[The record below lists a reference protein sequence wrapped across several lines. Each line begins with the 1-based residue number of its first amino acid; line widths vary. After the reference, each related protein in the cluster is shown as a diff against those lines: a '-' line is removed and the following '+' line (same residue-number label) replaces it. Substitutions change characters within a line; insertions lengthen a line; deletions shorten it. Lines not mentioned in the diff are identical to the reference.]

1 MIVKNSLM
9 RGVAYGSLLAVAL
22 GVSAHAAPAKKHHRA
37 HHTAA
42 PASPNSD
49 LAQEVAELRAEVS
62 NLKGALAQQGA
73 QQQQVAA
80 AAQAAQEQ
88 AQAAQ
93 AQVMASADDIKR
105 IPGEIKADVQAS
117 VPVMKNDKIYYKGVS
132 ITLGGFAAAESVYR
146 SHSELADIGSSYS
159 AIPYPGPS
167 SAHLGHANEFR
178 ETARQ
183 SRYSALV
190 EGDANSNTHLAFYG
204 EFDFLGAAQT
214 ANSNESNSFTPRIR
228 NLYATVDWKDMG
240 LSLLAGQNW
249 SLVTMNSKG
258 ISPRNEV
265 IPPTIEAQYVPGFD
279 WARQPGVRLTKQ
291 FGDDI
296 WVAVS
301 AENPQTT
308 FGGTAALNPGVSEIN
323 NATAGNL
330 FNSANT
336 MSLNHMPDFIGKI
349 AFEPSMA
356 GHPIHLE
363 AFGLWRNFYDRVE
376 TGGHW
381 ADANSYGGGFGAG
394 LTAQVIPG
402 VLDFQASGLSGTGIG
417 RYGSGQLS
425 DTFIEANGSLH
436 GIKENMWLTGL
447 TLHATKALDLYVF
460 GGDEHDDAAAYKTGA
475 VFGGYGNPNF
485 VNSGC
490 FSELSSATCTGNT
503 KDMQQ
508 VTAGLWDKF
517 YQGKFGNF
525 RFGLQYSHTER
536 EGFTGVG
543 GAPKGTEDMIF
554 TSFRYYPF

>member
-1 MIVKNSLM
+1 M
-9 RGVAYGSLLAVAL
+9 
-22 GVSAHAAPAKKHHRA
+22 
-37 HHTAA
+37 

-117 VPVMKNDKIYYKGVS
+117 MPVMKNDKIYYKGVS
-132 ITLGGFAAAESVYR
+132 ITHRAASPRRNRFTGRTANWPTSARPTAPFRTPVRPARTWATPTSSVKPPVR
-146 SHSELADIGSSYS
+146 A
-159 AIPYPGPS
+159 AIRPWS
-167 SAHLGHANEFR
+167 KAMR
-178 ETARQ
+178 TRT
-183 SRYSALV
+183 
-190 EGDANSNTHLAFYG
+190 THLAFYG
-204 EFDFLGAAQT
+204 EFLTSPGRTAQT

-490 FSELSSATCTGNT
+490 FSELSSATCCTGNT